1 MTRLLLAGLVGA
13 LVGAVACWFGKGL
26 LLEWSKGS

>member
-13 LVGAVACWFGKGL
+13 LLGAVGCWFGKGL
-26 LLEWSKGS
+26 LLEWRRM